1 MSDPI
6 RSISQN
12 NYLLAAQQ
20 EVSHDKTL
28 SGNGTEASPLGV
40 DSQYIKM
47 LQIRNPHTSLVD
59 YYQVTATV
67 PEGYKFLCWVN
78 MSTNGFSEIF
88 YPLQPTEVTCTW
100 WKASHISNP
109 SSTSYTLSNYLVIKN
124 NS

>member
-12 NYLLAAQQ
+12 NFLLAAQQ
-20 EVSHDKTL
+20 EVSHDNTL

-59 YYQVTATV
+59 HYQVTATV